1 MENKSLK
8 LQTLFEEAVKEYGG
22 HVYFQAGLTMEYPA
36 IKYKKSNI
44 QNSFANNTVYAQKQY
59 YDVTVMEYDPD
70 KPLTGLISKLPAIQ
84 RVSGF
89 EKDGLY
95 HEVFTLYF

>member
-1 MENKSLK
+1 MVSKSLT
-8 LQTLFEEAVKEYGG
+8 LQTLFEEAVKDYGG
-22 HVYFQAGLTMEYPA
+22 HVYFQAGSTMSYPA

-44 QNSFANNTVYAQKQY
+44 QNSFANNKVYVQKQY
-59 YDVTVMEYDPD
+59 YEVTVIEYDPD
-70 KPLTGLISKLPAIQ
+70 KPLTGLISKFPSIQ